1 MIKAARVLFI
11 IGLVLSLIAVA
22 SVFFALTSGDR
33 LLASGALAGADQYKN
48 ALTRLQTQIAYYK
61 SHLVLEV
68 FVLLAGIAAGV
79 LGLVGLGSHRRNAS
93 FFVIE
98 GLCLACLAVDLASG
112 SWLAAAI
119 YLVALALGFA
129 KILSLT
135 KNGAVILGD

>member
-1 MIKAARVLFI
+1 MIKAARALFV

-22 SVFFALTSGDR
+22 SVFFALTSGDK

-48 ALTRLQTQIAYYK
+48 ALQKLQTQIAYYK
-61 SHLVLEV
+61 SHLILEV

-79 LGLVGLGSHRRNAS
+79 LGLVGLNSRRRNAS
-93 FFVIE
+93 FFVLE
-98 GLCLACLAVDLASG
+98 GLCFACLVVDILSG

-119 YLVALALGFA
+119 YLIALALGFS